1 MKSVKLIVGMLLA
14 LATFGSAC
22 KKEKKQV
29 RHKDNLTATFD
40 GHTVELVKIGYIIN
54 KQNKMVDFSGEYM
67 INDSVQGSLRIGHCN
82 LPENLIGVNI
92 PMVRDTNCA
101 YLLPTSLQTI
111 LINEIFRGTHEI
123 TVSEN
128 DSFSYIHFE
137 TFVNEPGYFNIKGY
151 YRFKGVYTGGAW
163 SADPQPPFK
172 IVSGKFHFRTPG
184 RYAD

>member
-1 MKSVKLIVGMLLA
+1 MKYGKFIIVILLLA
-14 LATFGSAC
+14 AILGSAC
-22 KKEKKQV
+22 KKEKKQLL
-29 RHKDNLTATFD
+29 HKDFMTAEFE
-40 GHTVELVKIGYIIN
+40 GYNVELEKIGYIIN
-54 KQNKMVDFSGEYM
+54 KENKMVNFSGQYV
-67 INDSVQGSLRIGHCN
+67 INDSLRGSLRIGHCN

-101 YLLPTSLQTI
+101 YLPTGLQTI

-137 TFVNEPGYFNIKGY
+137 TFANEPGYFNIKGY

-163 SADPQPPFK
+163 SADPQPPTK
-172 IVSGKFHFRTPG
+172 IVSGNFHFRTLG
-184 RYAD
+184 RYSD